1 MISVPALA
9 VAEAADADAAVAE
22 KQPNDWYGNTLS
34 VVIPP
39 RLDGSGPPNGA
50 LSEGKQTAFCIW
62 GESTD
67 GFSHSGLSS
76 TDEVLCAPG
85 RAWTHRVREDGS
97 LHGREV
103 KLPTPPSTPRCCSDG
118 GGGHRF

>member
-22 KQPNDWYGNTLS
+22 KQPNDWYGNTLN

-50 LSEGKQTAFCIW
+50 LSPKASRPLSAYGVNWTTA
-62 GESTD
+62 
-67 GFSHSGLSS
+67 SS
-76 TDEVLCAPG
+76 IA
-85 RAWTHRVREDGS
+85 A
-97 LHGREV
+97 
-103 KLPTPPSTPRCCSDG
+103 
-118 GGGHRF
+118 